1 MDLPPPPAPGRLS
14 FRDPAQSLA
23 DIGPEATARILS
35 ATGDVT
41 LVVDPD
47 GIIRD
52 VAVGSSD
59 LGEEPFAHW
68 IDRPFI
74 DTVAPDSRRKVEEML
89 QDAASRTA
97 PRWRQ
102 VNHPA
107 GDGQVP
113 VRYLAVEAGADGRVI
128 AVGRDMREAAELQKR
143 LIAAQQSME
152 RDYLRMRQA
161 EQRYRLLFDLLPHP
175 VLIIDPATRRIAEA
189 NSAAEALAG
198 GRRGGLAGRPL
209 TSLFGATAH
218 NTLLALVG
226 AAASGAAPAPV
237 DANLASGG
245 DVAVSA
251 IPFRQDRTT
260 HVLLRLESREVAPP
274 PGAPL
279 LAILERLPDAVVL
292 TDRHG
297 LLLAVNASF
306 LDLTGVPRA
315 EQAVGTPLARW
326 FARPDID
333 HDLMMSQLKTSGE
346 VRNFETQLR
355 SRLGTLED
363 VEISAVATEIE
374 GETHYGFVIR
384 GIGRR
389 LDRAGPGAGARSV
402 EQLTELVGR
411 VSLKDIVRESTDLI
425 ERLCIEAALRYTSN
439 NRASAAEILG
449 LSRQSLYSKLHRH
462 GLGPAFDPG
471 ETRDD

>member
-1 MDLPPPPAPGRLS
+1 MDLPPPPDPGRLS
-14 FRDPAQSLA
+14 FRDPAQSLG
-23 DIGPEATARILS
+23 DLGPEATARILS

-41 LVVDPD
+41 LVVDPQ

-59 LGEEPFAHW
+59 LGEDPFAHW

-128 AVGRDMREAAELQKR
+128 AVGRDMREAAALQKR

-152 RDYLRMRQA
+152 RDYLKLRQA
-161 EQRYRLLFDLLPHP
+161 EQRYRLLFDLLPDP
-175 VLIIDPATRRIAEA
+175 VLIVDPATLRIAEA
-189 NSAAEALAG
+189 NSAAESLGG
-198 GRRGGLAGRPL
+198 GRRGGLSGRPL
-209 TSLFGATAH
+209 TSLFAAAGH
-218 NTLLALVG
+218 NALLALVG
-226 AAASGAAPAPV
+226 AAAGGTPPAPV
-237 DANLASGG
+237 KAGLASGG
-245 DVAVSA
+245 DVSVVAT
-251 IPFRQDRTT
+251 PFRQDRTT
-260 HVLLRLESREVAPP
+260 LILLRLERSQAAPQA
-274 PGAPL
+274 GAPL
-279 LAILERLPDAVVL
+279 LAILEKLPDAVAVA
-292 TDRHG
+292 DRHG
-297 LLLAVNASF
+297 ALLAVNAGF
-306 LDLTGVPRA
+306 LDLTGLPRA

-333 HDLMMSQLKTSGE
+333 HDLLMSQLKTSGE

-363 VEISAVATEIE
+363 VEISAVATEID

-384 GIGRR
+384 SIARR

-462 GLGPAFDPG
+462 GLGPAFDPN
-471 ETRDD
+471 EPRDD

>member
-1 MDLPPPPAPGRLS
+1 MDLPPPPGSGPLA

-23 DIGPEATARILS
+23 DLDPESAARILS
-35 ATGDVT
+35 AAGDVT
-41 LVVDPD
+41 LVLDPQ

-59 LGEEPFAHW
+59 LGDDPFASW
-68 IDRPFI
+68 IDRPFV

-107 GDGQVP
+107 GTGQMP
-113 VRYLAVEAGADGRVI
+113 VRYLALEAGANGRVI
-128 AVGRDMREAAELQKR
+128 AVGRDMRAAGALQKR
-143 LIAAQQSME
+143 LLAAQQSME

-161 EQRYRLLFDLLPHP
+161 EQRYRLLFDILPDP
-175 VLIIDPATRRIAEA
+175 ALIVDPATRRIAEA
-189 NSAAEALAG
+189 NVAAETLAG
-198 GRRGGLAGRPL
+198 GRRGGLVGRPL
-209 TSLFGATAH
+209 TSLFSATAH
-218 NTLLALVG
+218 NALLALVS
-226 AAASGAAPAPV
+226 AAAAGGAPAPV
-237 DANLASGG
+237 EAELAQAGS
-245 DVAVSA
+245 VEVSA
-251 IPFRQDRTT
+251 TPFRQDRAAL
-260 HVLLRLESREVAPP
+260 VLLRLESRSATRS
-274 PGAPL
+274 GAEPL
-279 LAILERLPDAVVL
+279 LAILERLPDAFAL

-297 LLLAVNASF
+297 ELLAVNASF

-333 HDLMMSQLKTSGE
+333 HDLLMSQLKTTGE
-346 VRNFETQLR
+346 VRNLETQFR
-355 SRLGTLED
+355 TRLGEPED
-363 VEISAVATEIE
+363 VEISAVAADIA
-374 GETHYGFVIR
+374 GEPHYGFVIR
-384 GIGRR
+384 GIARR

-411 VSLKDIVRESTDLI
+411 VALKDIVRESTDLI

-462 GLGPAFDPG
+462 GLGAAYDPDG
-471 ETRDD
+471 SRDD